1 MTQANKMKREMSAAH
16 TKYQFMRILGG
27 LNGFFMNLYMSQF
40 NMRLNTRNICRVIN
54 CYAQLQNSKPFMKL
68 HFSLG
73 TFGILSKN
81 IKKFIK
87 LRNDPKASKSQ
98 RNFRISI
105 KCAERKIRSIAQS
118 LYGCLLNFLCNSIMH
133 PITMQIVPIKN
144 LSVQNISFPY

>member
-1 MTQANKMKREMSAAH
+1 MIWTIKMKRQTSPPH
-16 TKYQFMRILGG
+16 TKYRFMRILGG

-40 NMRLNTRNICRVIN
+40 NTRLNTRNICKQIN
-54 CYAQLQNSKPFMKL
+54 CDAQPQYYMLLMNL
-68 HFSLG
+68 HNYLG
-73 TFGILSKN
+73 SFANLSWN
-81 IKKFIK
+81 IKNLIK
-87 LRNDPKASKSQ
+87 LRSYSKASKSQ

-144 LSVQNISFPY
+144 LSVQNISFPD